1 MSNCIVVVQ
10 FPVQKRSHE
19 QAIASG
25 TSTAP
30 TYRGLGEKGL
40 IRKDYL
46 NGDAGTGGVYLWESR
61 AAAEAW
67 FTPERVAM
75 LTERFGAAPT
85 LTWYDT
91 HVTVDNLKGETRVDG
106 TPISEAQAAE

>member
-1 MSNCIVVVQ
+1 MSNCIVIVK
-10 FPVQKRSHE
+10 FPLGKRTEE

-30 TYRGLGEKGL
+30 TYRGLAAKGL

-46 NGDAGTGGVYLWESR
+46 NGDEGTGGVYLWESR

-67 FTPERVAM
+67 FTPERVQM
-75 LTERFGAAPT
+75 LTEKFGAAPS
-85 LTWYDT
+85 LSWYNT
-91 HVTVDNLKGETRVDG
+91 HVTVDNLKEEVRVNG
-106 TPISEAQAAE
+106 VAQPVAQAAE

>member
-1 MSNCIVVVQ
+1 MSNCIVIVK
-10 FPVQKRSHE
+10 FPLGKRTEE

-30 TYRGLGEKGL
+30 TYRGLAEKGL

-46 NGDAGTGGVYLWESR
+46 NGDEGTGGVYLWESR

-67 FTPERVAM
+67 FTPERVQM
-75 LTERFGAAPT
+75 LTEKFGAAPS
-85 LTWYDT
+85 LSWYDT
-91 HVTVDNLKGETRVDG
+91 HVTVDNLKEEVRVNG
-106 TPISEAQAAE
+106 VAQPVAQAAE